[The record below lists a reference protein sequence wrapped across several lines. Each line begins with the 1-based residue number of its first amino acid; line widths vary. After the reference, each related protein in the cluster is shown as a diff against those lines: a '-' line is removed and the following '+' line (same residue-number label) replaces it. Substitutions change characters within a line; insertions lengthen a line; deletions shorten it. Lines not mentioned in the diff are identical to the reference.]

1 MAKYILSICAMET
14 PISLIE
20 SRSPSD
26 AYHMRNGNIIQ
37 PAMRRLQILY
47 LKSRI
52 AMCAKLFIGMS
63 TNFNACKSLSRSILT
78 LMSLNF
84 NFIYHFYHFH
94 LLKTWLHED
103 IERFPARTQWIILS
117 LLFINDK

>member
-1 MAKYILSICAMET
+1 MET

-52 AMCAKLFIGMS
+52 AVYAKLFM
-63 TNFNACKSLSRSILT
+63 ACRLTSMLVNRSVAQLSR
-78 LMSLNF
+78 
-84 NFIYHFYHFH
+84 
-94 LLKTWLHED
+94 
-103 IERFPARTQWIILS
+103 
-117 LLFINDK
+117 

>member
-1 MAKYILSICAMET
+1 MET

-52 AMCAKLFIGMS
+52 AVYVKLFIDMS
-63 TNFNACKSLSRSILT
+63 TNFNTCKSLSRSVLT

-84 NFIYHFYHFH
+84 NFIYHFYFY
-94 LLKTWLHED
+94 LLKT
-103 IERFPARTQWIILS
+103 
-117 LLFINDK
+117 